1 MRIKSF
7 SFYDELNNMKFE
19 NINFS
24 KINLLVGPSG
34 VGKTKILES
43 IRTIAYFLNPTYT
56 YNPFILSGRNW
67 KVNFIIDNREYIW
80 ECIFETDRNI
90 TENSIVG
97 IKAEQLYKIAGNN
110 KIIILSREDNNVWY
124 NDISIKLNNKNSAIS
139 MLTDNIFSQ
148 IILEFNKILNII
160 YPLPQYPVEIVL
172 DNIEE
177 QIELED
183 IINKDMHIY
192 LKGFFVQQYYPEL
205 FERIRHTYKSIFPF
219 VEDIKLDAQRI
230 QYNKY
235 RMYFVIKEYKT
246 NWTVFLSSGME
257 KTFITILNIYLSP
270 KGTIFLIDEF
280 ENSLGVNCLDET
292 AELLLDED
300 KDYQI
305 IVTSHHPYIINKIGI
320 ENWLVVK
327 RNSGY
332 ITAETAEQAGIDMQ
346 SSQDPFLKFINTI
359 GNF

>member
-43 IRTIAYFLNPTYT
+43 IRTIAYFLNPTYI
-56 YNPFILSGRNW
+56 YNPFILSGRRW
-67 KVNFIIDNREYIW
+67 RINFIIDDKEYVW

-90 TENSIVG
+90 TEKSIVG
-97 IKAEQLYKIAGNN
+97 IKIEHLYEITKN
-110 KIIILSREDNNVWY
+110 KKAIILNREDNDVVY

-139 MLTDNIFSQ
+139 MLTDDIFSK

-183 IINKDMHIY
+183 IINRDIHIY
-192 LKGFFVQQYYPEL
+192 LKGFFLQQYYPEL
-205 FERIRHTYKSIFPF
+205 FEKIKQIYKNIFPF
-219 VEDIKLDAQRI
+219 VEDIKLDAQQI
-230 QYNKY
+230 QHNKY
-235 RMYFVIKEYKT
+235 RMYFVLKEYKT

-292 AELLLDED
+292 TELLLDED
-300 KDYQI
+300 KDYQL
-305 IVTSHHPYIINKIGI
+305 IVTSHHPYIINKIDI
-320 ENWLVVK
+320 ENWLVIK
-327 RNSGY
+327 RNGGY

-346 SSQDPFLKFINTI
+346 SSQDPFLKFINAME
-359 GNF
+359 NF